1 MYHCFQQKLTI
12 FPCSRFRTRGLTGQL
27 ASLSSRHGRASL
39 RVFLAGGRP
48 CAALSLPPDPQTRV
62 CLSTPLN
69 DGRWHLLRVY
79 RYFDRFFLVL
89 IKYLFILN
97 CRHVSSLFISV
108 KQFLITT
115 LLCENIINFEILVQ
129 SVKIMPVESYSN

>member
-1 MYHCFQQKLTI
+1 MYHCFQQKFTI
-12 FPCSRFRTRGLTGQL
+12 FLCSRFRTRGLTGQL

-79 RYFDRFFLVL
+79 RYFDRFFLVM
-89 IKYLFILN
+89 IKYLFILS
-97 CRHVSSLFISV
+97 CRHVSSFRGLFITGCARNLRKIV
-108 KQFLITT
+108 IGT
-115 LLCENIINFEILVQ
+115 LHPPKENCL
-129 SVKIMPVESYSN
+129 YL

>member
-97 CRHVSSLFISV
+97 CRHVSSFRDSS
-108 KQFLITT
+108 
-115 LLCENIINFEILVQ
+115 VQ
-129 SVKIMPVESYSN
+129 SDTCLQVCIFVFVLLTDFNCQALI